1 MRKNELLIEDI
12 NKTNC
17 FSSSNSCHGFS
28 FYPCIKIH
36 PPNIESIKSSV
47 RLSVDFQPS
56 SSRCVDVSGL
66 MLVSGVFI
74 YKGLCYVYNKEN
86 KTFWI
91 I

>member
-36 PPNIESIKSSV
+36 PPNIESIKSNV
-47 RLSVDFQPS
+47 RLSMAFQPS
-56 SSRCVDVSGL
+56 SFRCVDVSGL

-74 YKGLCYVYNKEN
+74 YKVFVMY
-86 KTFWI
+86 I
-91 I
+91 IRKIKAFG